1 MPATLTSMR
10 LDLELADEAA
20 EVLGVGTRTEAIHLL
35 LREAVA
41 TKRYKELL
49 LKHGGK
55 HAFAGVDE

>member
-1 MPATLTSMR
+1 MPTTLTSMR

-20 EVLGVGTRTEAIHLL
+20 EILGAKTRTEVIHLL
-35 LREAVA
+35 LKETVA
-41 TKRYKELL
+41 MKHYKDLV

>member
-1 MPATLTSMR
+1 MR
-10 LDLELADEAA
+10 LDLKLADEAV
-20 EVLGVGTRTEAIHLL
+20 EVLGVETRTEAIHLL

-41 TKRYKELL
+41 TKRFKELL

>member
-1 MPATLTSMR
+1 MPTTLTSMR
-10 LDLELADEAA
+10 LDLKLADEAV
-20 EVLGVGTRTEAIHLL
+20 EVLGVETRTEAIHLL

-41 TKRYKELL
+41 TKRFKELL